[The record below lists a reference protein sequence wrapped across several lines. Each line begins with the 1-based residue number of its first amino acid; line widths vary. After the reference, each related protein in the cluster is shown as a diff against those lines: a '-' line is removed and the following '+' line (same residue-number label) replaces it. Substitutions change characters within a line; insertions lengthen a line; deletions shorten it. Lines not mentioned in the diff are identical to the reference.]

1 MNMREA
7 TDDFRKA
14 RWMQLMQ
21 TQAQSGRNIKDFCE
35 AMGISR
41 HSYFYWQRKLRKETV
56 EGQLVVQNHSSEL
69 VPGGWMKLEVADT
82 ATVNASTLAI
92 EVGGCHITATMDTD
106 MTLLQKVCLA
116 LRGL

>member
-1 MNMREA
+1 MSMREA

-14 RWMQLMQ
+14 RWSQIIQ

-41 HSYFYWQRKLRKETV
+41 HSFFYWQRKLRKEAV
-56 EGQLVVQNHSSEL
+56 ESQLIEQNHSCEL
-69 VPGGWMKLEVADT
+69 VPGGWMKLEVSDT
-82 ATVNASTLAI
+82 AIANVSTLAI
-92 EVGGCHITATMDTD
+92 EVGGCHITATTDTD
-106 MTLLQKVCLA
+106 MALLQKVCLA